1 MIPVRELYILSWK
14 VIEDGLRKQEDDV
27 GPVKRIDNRLWNVD

>member
-27 GPVKRIDNRLWNVD
+27 GHVKRIDNRLWNVD